1 MLTKNVLEGIYQ
13 LKNIIF
19 SLPKMIKKVDKTLM
33 VEEIVN
39 GLFEKKS
46 KKIFRHI
53 LGKKLRNV
61 GSKIKNYKRILAF
74 LFGTRDI
81 L

>member
-1 MLTKNVLEGIYQ
+1 
-13 LKNIIF
+13 
-19 SLPKMIKKVDKTLM
+19 M

>member
-1 MLTKNVLEGIYQ
+1 MFWKEYIRLRIK
-13 LKNIIF
+13 F
-19 SLPKMIKKVDKTLM
+19 FFLPKMIKEVDKTLM

-53 LGKKLRNV
+53 STGKKLRNV